1 MIQRIST
8 IEEMKAVAAGLR
20 RDGKSIGLVPTMGYF
35 HEGHTSLMRRSA
47 ADNDDTI
54 VTLFVNPTQFSPCED
69 LEKYPRNLER
79 DTAMADEAGAS
90 FLFTPDNASMYP
102 AGYKTYVTVEGWSS
116 RLCGISRPI
125 HFRGVTTVCAKLF
138 NICAP
143 DRAYFGMKDA
153 QQLLIIKKM
162 VRDLNM
168 NLEIVA
174 MPTVRESDGLAMSS
188 RNVYLNPE
196 QRKAATLI
204 SAGLTEAKKLVEAG
218 EKRAEKALEA
228 ARAKLAESPLIKIDY
243 LEAVS
248 EDTLEP
254 TQTVEPGTLIAVAAY
269 LGSTRLIDNLSF

>member
-1 MIQRIST
+1 
-8 IEEMKAVAAGLR
+8 
-20 RDGKSIGLVPTMGYF
+20 
-35 HEGHTSLMRRSA
+35 
-47 ADNDDTI
+47 
-54 VTLFVNPTQFSPCED
+54 
-69 LEKYPRNLER
+69 
-79 DTAMADEAGAS
+79 
-90 FLFTPDNASMYP
+90 
-102 AGYKTYVTVEGWSS
+102 
-116 RLCGISRPI
+116 
-125 HFRGVTTVCAKLF
+125 
-138 NICAP
+138 
-143 DRAYFGMKDA
+143 
-153 QQLLIIKKM
+153 LLIIKKM

-218 EKRAEKALEA
+218 ETRAEKALEA

-254 TQTVEPGTLIAVAAY
+254 TQDVGPGTLIAVAAY
-269 LGSTRLIDNLSF
+269 LGATRLIDNLSF

>member
-1 MIQRIST
+1 
-8 IEEMKAVAAGLR
+8 MKALAAGLR

-47 ADNDDTI
+47 SENDATI

-69 LEKYPRNLER
+69 LAKYPRDLER
-79 DTAMADEAGAS
+79 DTAMAEEAGANI
-90 FLFTPDNASMYP
+90 LFTPDNASMYP
-102 AGYKTYVTVEGWSS
+102 DGYKTFVTVEGWSS

-162 VRDLNM
+162 VKDLNM
-168 NLEIVA
+168 NLEIVP

-188 RNVYLNPE
+188 RNVYLDPE

-204 SAGLTEAKKLVEAG
+204 NAGLMEAKKLIEAG
-218 EKRAEKALEA
+218 ETRTEKALEA
-228 ARAKLAESPLIKIDY
+228 ARAKLAESPLLKIDY
-243 LEAVS
+243 IEAVS

-254 TQTVEPGTLIAVAAY
+254 ARAVRRGTLIAVAAY
-269 LGSTRLIDNLSF
+269 LGATRLIDNLSI

>member
-1 MIQRIST
+1 MIQRISA

-20 RDGKSIGLVPTMGYF
+20 RDGKCIGLVPTMGYF
-35 HEGHTSLMRRSA
+35 HEGHASLMRRSA
-47 ADNDDTI
+47 ADNDATI

-79 DTAMADEAGAS
+79 DTEMAEEAGAD

-102 AGYKTYVTVEGWSS
+102 AGYKTYVAVEGWSS

-174 MPTVRESDGLAMSS
+174 MPTIRESDGLAMSS

-204 SAGLTEAKKLVEAG
+204 NAGLTETKKLVEAG
-218 EKRAEKALEA
+218 ETRAEKALEA

-254 TQTVEPGTLIAVAAY
+254 TQDVGPGTLIAVAAY